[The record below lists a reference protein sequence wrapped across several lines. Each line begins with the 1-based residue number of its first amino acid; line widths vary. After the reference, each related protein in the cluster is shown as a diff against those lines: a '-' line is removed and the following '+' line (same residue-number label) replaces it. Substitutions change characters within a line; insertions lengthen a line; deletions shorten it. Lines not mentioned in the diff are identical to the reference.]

1 MNHSAD
7 QARLNELSAELA
19 EFERRYGMTS
29 DEFYRLYQAGQTDD
43 RMDFVEWASLA
54 QMAENLERLSISQA
68 S

>member
-7 QARLNELSAELA
+7 QARLDELSAELA